1 MNEPLC
7 IDLYAGLG
15 GWAEGFLAEGYRVKG
30 YDIEAVSYT
39 HLPAGFEDFVGKVC
53 VWTMTNDLILLEAPR
68 SARHLTV
75 DESQN
80 TQVRKLAP
88 GEKITLVIRGE

>member
-1 MNEPLC
+1 MHAL
-7 IDLYAGLG
+7 LYYAPFG
-15 GWAEGFLAEGYRVKG
+15 
-30 YDIEAVSYT
+30 SYVEI
-39 HLPAGFEDFVGKVC
+39 LNAPAGFEDFVGKVC